1 MALRR
6 AAIRGYDTYW
16 KRKLLFLVKN
26 RSESL
31 RCLYLTSSPFHS
43 SLFNGSLRR
52 ARFLNPLSVSVS
64 PSRTM
69 FIQTQDTP
77 NPNSLKFIPGVTVLE
92 SGTYNFPHAMAAH
105 NSPLARRLFGIEGV
119 KAVFFGHDFITITKA
134 DDEVDW
140 QVMKPEVYATIMDF
154 FSSGLPVLTDEQPSA
169 DTGKSFDAIED
180 RCGLE
185 SFTGILIFPILYI
198 YFEKS

>member
-6 AAIRGYDTYW
+6 VAIRGYDTYW
-16 KRKLLFLVKN
+16 KRKLLLTVKN
-26 RSESL
+26 KSCESL
-31 RCLYLTSSPFHS
+31 RCISLTRTAFTG
-43 SLFNGSLRR
+43 SLFNGSLGRER
-52 ARFLNPLSVSVS
+52 FGRFLKPTSVCVS

-105 NSPLARRLFGIEGV
+105 NSPLARSLFRIEGV
-119 KAVFFGHDFITITKA
+119 KAVFFGNDFITITKA

-140 QVMKPEVYATIMDF
+140 QVLKPQVYAAIMDF
-154 FSSGLPVLTDEQPSA
+154 FSTGLPVLTDEQPSA
-169 DTGKSFDAIED
+169 DTGK
-180 RCGLE
+180 
-185 SFTGILIFPILYI
+185 IL
-198 YFEKS
+198 

>member
-6 AAIRGYDTYW
+6 AAIRGYDAYW

-26 RSESL
+26 RRCESL
-31 RCLYLTSSPFHS
+31 RCMCLARSALSG

-52 ARFLNPLSVSVS
+52 RDTFLKPSSVCIT

-105 NSPLARRLFGIEGV
+105 NSPLARSLFRIEGV
-119 KAVFFGHDFITITKA
+119 KAVFFGNDFVTITKA

-140 QVMKPEVYATIMDF
+140 QVMKPQVYAAIMDF
-154 FSSGLPVLTDEQPSA
+154 FSTGLPVLTDEQPSA
-169 DTGKSFDAIED
+169 DTGKSFNAIKVVIIK
-180 RCGLE
+180 CVIVG
-185 SFTGILIFPILYI
+185 GYMKNCKI
-198 YFEKS
+198 

>member
-6 AAIRGYDTYW
+6 AAIRGYDAYW

-26 RSESL
+26 RSCESL
-31 RCLYLTSSPFHS
+31 RCISLTCSSFS
-43 SLFNGSLRR
+43 GSLFNGSLRDE
-52 ARFLNPLSVSVS
+52 RFLKPSSVCIY

-105 NSPLARRLFGIEGV
+105 NSPLARSLFRIEGV
-119 KAVFFGHDFITITKA
+119 KAVFFGNNFITITKA

-140 QVMKPEVYATIMDF
+140 QVLKPQVYAAIMDF
-154 FSSGLPVLTDEQPSA
+154 FSTGLPVLTDEEPSA
-169 DTGKSFDAIED
+169 DTGK
-180 RCGLE
+180 
-185 SFTGILIFPILYI
+185 IF
-198 YFEKS
+198 